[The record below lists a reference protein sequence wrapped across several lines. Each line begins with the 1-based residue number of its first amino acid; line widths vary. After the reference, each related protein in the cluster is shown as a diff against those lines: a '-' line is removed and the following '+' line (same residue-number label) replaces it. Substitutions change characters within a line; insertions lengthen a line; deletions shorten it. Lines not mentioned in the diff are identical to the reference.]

1 MLYLLRTISP
11 SRSCSPPSSSLP
23 PFLFSHSSYFTLIVL
38 SGLALWLI
46 GLCVCVCLITGMLC
60 FSCVIYVLPVGY
72 LSVCVPKVQG
82 RWCIFNYMCTY
93 VCGCAYLSVC
103 GLIYLASFSLSLFET
118 STVQFSEWENSDC
131 ILSGLYGL
139 LHFLVC
145 VLVFQ
150 CASPCLVE
158 LHENTIFQIK
168 ILTWIVRPSSW
179 AVVYLISKA
188 LNNWLFFKWKSEW
201 LLQSISKC
209 SQTNY

>member
-93 VCGCAYLSVC
+93 VCGCTYLSVC
-103 GLIYLASFSLSLFET
+103 VGLFIWLPSLFLYLRLPLCNFPSERT
-118 STVQFSEWENSDC
+118 RIAFYQAYMGFCIFWFVCWSSSVHLRVWLSSTKTPSFKLKSWR
-131 ILSGLYGL
+131 
-139 LHFLVC
+139 
-145 VLVFQ
+145 
-150 CASPCLVE
+150 E
-158 LHENTIFQIK
+158 LCDPLAE
-168 ILTWIVRPSSW
+168 L
-179 AVVYLISKA
+179 
-188 LNNWLFFKWKSEW
+188 
-201 LLQSISKC
+201 
-209 SQTNY
+209 